1 MITQV
6 GRINRY
12 ALFVS
17 IFWTAV
23 IACAFGWLSYQQWN
37 NALDV
42 ARAEARATFEKDTLY
57 RKWAADHGGLYVP
70 ATDRTPPSPY
80 LAHIP
85 ERDVRT
91 PSGRLLTLINPA
103 YMTREVFQLANRE
116 KALVRG
122 HITSLRPLNP
132 ANEPDPWEER
142 ALRAFERGEGE
153 VSGLQIMDGQRHMR
167 LIQPFV
173 VEERC
178 LKCHAF
184 QGYAV
189 GQVRGGVSVS
199 VPLAEYSGFTGRLVA
214 GGAAAHGIIWLLGL
228 GMIEAGRRALSR
240 SSQELQKSEERY
252 RTVADYTADWEYWLT
267 PDGRFEYVS
276 PSCRNVCGY
285 TQEEFYRDPSLLERI
300 IHPASWQRYNDHW
313 HAESATG
320 YPEPIDFPI
329 ITRDGQERWISH
341 VCRTVYG
348 GDGTVIGR
356 RVSNRDI
363 TDRKRAEDLLQEQ
376 TVQLEQEVT
385 ERQAAQES
393 LQEQAVVLEEE
404 IAERIN
410 AEETIRQS
418 EEKFFRAF
426 QLAPLMMTIS
436 DIEDGAFL
444 EVNDKFVELSGY
456 TREEAIGATS
466 ARLGLIT
473 AGDRAR
479 FLELLAR
486 EGRVSEF
493 ALKVHTRE
501 GRVLNCSYF
510 GELITVSGRTRLLSI
525 VLDVT
530 EHAQLEEQLRHS
542 QKLEAVGRLAGG
554 IAHDFNNIL
563 TVIMG
568 CGTILKMDG
577 TLADRQNE
585 MLGQIIRSAERAAQ
599 LTRGLLAFSRRQ
611 VIKPQNVDLDEIVRG
626 VQKFLGRVIGED
638 IQFKSIFNGAG
649 LTVSADSGQ
658 IEQVLIN
665 MAANARDAMPRG
677 GLLTIETALEQ
688 VDAPFVK
695 SQDNAQPGPYAVI
708 SVSDTGTGMDEET
721 LKRLFEPFFTTKD
734 VGKGTG
740 LGMAIAY
747 GIVKQH
753 NGFVTVASEE
763 GNGTTFKVYLPIVE
777 ERAAELAAGAAPARP
792 RGGSETILVAE
803 DDESVRATV
812 NDTLGRFGYDVILA
826 VDGEDAV
833 AQFAAR
839 QDRIKLVVMDM
850 IMPKMSGKR
859 AYEEIRKLK
868 PGVKVLFFSGY
879 TTDFIRSRGDLDDG
893 VELLNKPVAPL
904 ELVTKVRELLDSAQ
918 RPGEASP

>member
-23 IACAFGWLSYQQWN
+23 IACAFGWLYYQQWN
-37 NALDV
+37 NALNV

-57 RKWAADHGGLYVP
+57 RKWAAGHGGLYVP
-70 ATDRTPPSPY
+70 ATDLTPPSPY

-85 ERDVRT
+85 ERDIRT
-91 PSGRLLTLINPA
+91 PAGRLLTLINPA
-103 YMTREVFQLANRE
+103 YMTRQVFQLADQE
-116 KALVRG
+116 KSLIRG
-122 HITSLRPLNP
+122 HITSLKPLNS
-132 ANEPDPWEER
+132 ANKPDPWEEQ

-153 VSGLQIMDGQRHMR
+153 ISGLQTMDGRRHMR
-167 LIQPFV
+167 LIRPFV

-189 GQVRGGVSVS
+189 GEVRGGVSVS
-199 VPLAEYSGFTGRLVA
+199 VPLAEYSGFTGRFVA
-214 GGAAAHGIIWLLGL
+214 GGAAAHGFIWLLGL

-240 SSQELQKSEERY
+240 SAFELQKSEERY
-252 RTVADYTADWEYWLT
+252 RTVADHTADWEYWLT
-267 PDGRFEYVS
+267 PDDRFEYVS

-300 IHPASWQRYNDHW
+300 IHPASWQRYNEHR
-313 HAESATG
+313 HAESEAG

-329 ITRDGQERWISH
+329 ITRDGRERWISH

-348 GDGTVIGR
+348 QDGAVIGR

-363 TDRKRAEDLLQEQ
+363 TDRKQAEDLLQEQ

-393 LQEQAVVLEEE
+393 LQEQTVILEEE

-410 AEETIRQS
+410 AEEAIRQS

-456 TREEAIGATS
+456 SREEAVGATS
-466 ARLGLIT
+466 VALGLIT

-479 FLELLAR
+479 FLEALTR

-493 ALKVHTRE
+493 VLKVRTKE

-510 GELITVSGRTRLLSI
+510 GELIPVSGSTRLLSI

-530 EHAQLEEQLRHS
+530 EHTQLEEQLRHS

-568 CGTILKMDG
+568 CGNILKMDG
-577 TLADRQNE
+577 ALADRQNE

-611 VIKPQNVDLDEIVRG
+611 VIKPQNVDLDEIVRN
-626 VQKFLGRVIGED
+626 VQKLLVRIIGED
-638 IQFKSIFNGAG
+638 IQLKSIFNGAG
-649 LTVSADSGQ
+649 LTVSVDSGQ

-665 MAANARDAMPRG
+665 MVANARDAMPRG
-677 GLLTIETALEQ
+677 GVITIETSRER
-688 VDAPFVK
+688 VDTPFVM
-695 SQDNAQPGPYAVI
+695 SQDNAQPGRYAVI

-721 LKRLFEPFFTTKD
+721 VKRLFEPFFTTKD

-747 GIVKQH
+747 GIIKQH
-753 NGFVTVASEE
+753 NGFVTVASEV
-763 GNGTTFKVYLPIVE
+763 GKGSTLKVYLPLVDE
-777 ERAAELAAGAAPARP
+777 KSVALDADSAPACP
-792 RGGSETILVAE
+792 RGGTETILVAE
-803 DDESVRATV
+803 DDEGVRDTV
-812 NDTLGRFGYDVILA
+812 NATLGRFGYDVILA

-833 AQFAAR
+833 AKFAAR
-839 QDRIKLVVMDM
+839 QDQIRLVIMDM
-850 IMPKMSGKR
+850 IMPKMSGKL
-859 AYEEIRKLK
+859 AYEEIRKLQS
-868 PGVKVLFFSGY
+868 GVRVLFFSGY
-879 TTDFIRSRGDLDDG
+879 TTDFIRKRGDLDDG

-904 ELVTKVRELLDSAQ
+904 ELATKVRELLDGVQ
-918 RPGEASP
+918 RPS